1 MKKKAKYLY
10 LKTIRYVDIMKEPGV
25 IIKEIRKSK
34 GLSTYELAK
43 LTDVSHTAIANVE
56 NGKTKNISIYLV
68 HKISKVLETNIS
80 ELFPTLDFSFDNT
93 NSKIEELKKATA
105 ERDKTIH
112 LQSIT
117 IDALEKQ
124 AKYLKFYYSTNW
136 VIQKNSVLSGNNDDE
151 YMRIN
156 YNNIS
161 DSFTSDLRK
170 GLLTH
175 QDIIATLGSE
185 NHFPYLE
192 KWYEYYKEKFGDG
205 SEK

>member
-1 MKKKAKYLY
+1 
-10 LKTIRYVDIMKEPGV
+10 MKEPGI

-43 LTDVSHTAIANVE
+43 LTNVSHTAIANIE

-68 HKISKVLETNIS
+68 QKLSKVLETSIS
-80 ELFPTLDFSFDNT
+80 KLFPTLDFLFDNT
-93 NSKIEELKKATA
+93 NSVSENKIEELKKAL
-105 ERDKTIH
+105 EEKDKTIH

-124 AKYLKFYYSTNW
+124 AKYLKYYYSINW
-136 VIQKNSVLSGNNDDE
+136 VMQKNSVLSGDNDEE

-156 YNNIS
+156 YKNIS
-161 DSFTSDLRK
+161 DSFTSNLRK

-175 QDIIATLGSE
+175 QDIIATIGSE
-185 NHFPYLE
+185 NHFPELQ
-192 KWYEYYKEKFGDG
+192 KWYEYYKEKYGDVTRNI
-205 SEK
+205 